1 MYNKFRLDI
10 YLLENFI
17 SKSFNLKMKDAAL
30 LREKNCP
37 HNVVY
42 EFDRSKQIRPFIL
55 DSTQRAL
62 IFVCE
67 ENLGP
72 EEALLDVSILEKLL
86 ESSPV
91 TYSSVPV
98 DALSL
103 VAKKNV
109 ERVIIDESIFNLEQ
123 VYLPFGQNTA
133 IEITP
138 DNLRKILADLG
149 FDSESDKLKLI
160 SFDFGDAASDDSS
173 KHRVISGIQPSGDLT
188 LGNYLGAIVNW
199 KKQIEKYDEN
209 FFFLA
214 DLHSLTVLPDP
225 ADLRNRIR
233 QTAMTLIACG
243 LDLEKAVLFR
253 QSDLGGYHA
262 ELAWIF
268 SCLTPEGRL
277 EQMTQFKDKS
287 QKQQMVG
294 AGLKTYPILMAADI
308 ALYQA
313 TLVPVGEDQ
322 RQHLELC
329 REIVRRFNNRYGY
342 TMPVPQPKV
351 PEVLAR
357 VMSLTDG
364 TKKMSKSDEN
374 RDSCI
379 YLLDSPDEIS
389 RKIKRAKTDSDRTL
403 NFNKNRPEIFNLLSI
418 YQVLSGKEKEAVE
431 HHFEGKGAAELKKEL
446 TELLVENL
454 RPIRSKYNE
463 LATNPSLV
471 DAMLQKGKELVEP
484 IAKKTLALA
493 KERVGL

>member
-1 MYNKFRLDI
+1 MT
-10 YLLENFI
+10 
-17 SKSFNLKMKDAAL
+17 DAAL
-30 LREKNCP
+30 LREKKFS

-42 EFDRSKQIRPFIL
+42 EFDRSKQIRTFIL
-55 DSTQRAL
+55 ESSQRAL

-67 ENLGP
+67 DNLGS

-91 TYSSVPV
+91 TYNPGGVV

-103 VAKKNV
+103 VAKGNV
-109 ERVIIDESIFNLEQ
+109 ERVILDESVFDRDV
-123 VYLPFGQNTA
+123 VYLHTVGRNAA
-133 IEITP
+133 IEIIP
-138 DNLRKILADLG
+138 DDLRKILADLG
-149 FDSESDKLKLI
+149 FDSESDKPKLI
-160 SFDFGDAASDDSS
+160 SYDFGYATSDDSS
-173 KHRVISGIQPSGDLT
+173 KHRVISGIQPSGDMT

-233 QTAMTLIACG
+233 QTVMTLIACG
-243 LDLEKAVLFR
+243 LDLEKAALFR

-277 EQMTQFKDKS
+277 EQMTQFKDKA

-308 ALYQA
+308 SLYQA

-379 YLLDSPDEIS
+379 YLLDSPDEIN
-389 RKIKRAKTDSDRTL
+389 RKIKRAKTDSALTL
-403 NFNKNRPEIFNLLSI
+403 SFDENRPEVFNLLSI

-431 HHFEGKGAAELKKEL
+431 HHFEGKGAAALKKEL
-446 TELLVENL
+446 TELLVEDL
-454 RPIRSKYNE
+454 KPIREKYND
-463 LATNPSLV
+463 LTTNPSLV
-471 DAMLQKGKELVEP
+471 DAVLQKGKEQVEP
-484 IAKKTLALA
+484 IAKQTLAIA
-493 KERVGL
+493 KQRVGL

>member
-1 MYNKFRLDI
+1 MT
-10 YLLENFI
+10 
-17 SKSFNLKMKDAAL
+17 DAAL
-30 LREKNCP
+30 LREKTCP

-42 EFDRSKQIRPFIL
+42 EFDPSKQIRTFIL
-55 DSTQRAL
+55 ESSHRTL

-67 ENLGP
+67 DNLGS

-91 TYSSVPV
+91 TYNPGGVV

-103 VAKKNV
+103 VAKGNV
-109 ERVIIDESIFNLEQ
+109 ERVILDESVFDRDV
-123 VYLPFGQNTA
+123 VYLQTAGRNAA
-133 IEITP
+133 IEIIP
-138 DNLRKILADLG
+138 DDLRKILANLG
-149 FDSESDKLKLI
+149 FDSESDKTKLI
-160 SFDFGDAASDDSS
+160 SYDFGSAASDDSS
-173 KHRVISGIQPSGDLT
+173 KHRVISGIQPSGDMT

-225 ADLRNRIR
+225 GDLRNRIR
-233 QTAMTLIACG
+233 QTVMTLIACG

-262 ELAWIF
+262 ELAWLF

-379 YLLDSPDEIS
+379 YLLDSPGEIN
-389 RKIKRAKTDSDRTL
+389 RKIKRAKTDSNPTL
-403 NFNKNRPEIFNLLSI
+403 SFDENRPEVFNLLSI
-418 YQVLSGKEKEAVE
+418 YQVLSSKQKEAVE
-431 HHFEGKGAAELKKEL
+431 HHFEGKGAAALKKEL
-446 TELLVENL
+446 TDLLVEEL
-454 RPIRSKYNE
+454 KPIREKYNE

-471 DAMLQKGKELVEP
+471 DAVLQKGRERVEP
-484 IAKKTLALA
+484 IAKQTLAIA
-493 KERVGL
+493 KQRVGL